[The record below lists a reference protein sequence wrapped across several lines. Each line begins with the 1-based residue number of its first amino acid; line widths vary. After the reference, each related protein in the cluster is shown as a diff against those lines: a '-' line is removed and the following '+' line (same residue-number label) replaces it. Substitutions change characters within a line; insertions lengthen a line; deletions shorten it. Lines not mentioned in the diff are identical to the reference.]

1 MSKLWHVGNTIL
13 ILCALMIV
21 GSRAPVAAAPA
32 RDIVV
37 KASGTIE
44 AEEVKL
50 SAEIGGRVVAV
61 NAKEGEAVEKG
72 QLLVQMD
79 DSLLLAQVAEAEA
92 EVTTAQALLAEAVA
106 GARPSE
112 IAAARAEVASAQA
125 ELSGAQKAY
134 ALAQEMLQTPHD
146 LLAQIDEARAGVE
159 MAKAQVGQAQAALGM
174 AQALRDGATGG
185 SDYDKAKRAAY
196 ELQVAAAQADLE
208 AAQEAQA
215 GAEAT
220 LAALEAVL
228 RAPLTYQ
235 AAVHRA
241 ASQVALAEAKL
252 ALAQARLDAVLAGKR
267 PEEIA
272 VAEAGVQQAAAALRL
287 VQAQQAKLAL
297 RSPID
302 GLVTSRLIEP
312 GELAQAGRVLMTVAD
327 LDQVTLQIFVPTD
340 RIGRVRLEQRAVVTV
355 DSFRGREFEG
365 RVVYIADRAE
375 FTPKNVQTQEDRV
388 DTVFAVKIRLENPE
402 HLLKPGMPA
411 DAALVEE

>member
-1 MSKLWHVGNTIL
+1 MSKLWHVGSTIL
-13 ILCALMIV
+13 ILCALLIV
-21 GSRAPVAAAPA
+21 DSAAATDAAPS
-32 RDIVV
+32 RGIVV
-37 KASGTIE
+37 EASGTIE

-61 NAKEGEAVEKG
+61 NAQEGGAVAKG

-92 EVTTAQALLAEAVA
+92 QLATAQALLAEAVA

-112 IAAARAEVASAQA
+112 IAAARAEVASAEA
-125 ELSGAQKAY
+125 ELSGAHKAY
-134 ALAQEMLQTPHD
+134 ALAQEMLQTPHE
-146 LLAQIDEARAGVE
+146 LLAQVDEARAGVE
-159 MAKAQVGQAQAALGM
+159 VAKAQVGQAQAALGM
-174 AQALRDGATGG
+174 AQALRDSATGG
-185 SDYDKAKRAAY
+185 SDYDKSKRAAY
-196 ELQVAAAQADLE
+196 ELQVAAAQAELE

-235 AAVHRA
+235 AEVHRA

-252 ALAQARLDAVLAGKR
+252 ALAQAKLDAVLAGKR

-272 VAEAGVQQAAAALRL
+272 VAEADVQQAVAALRL
-287 VQAQQAKLAL
+287 VQVQRAKLAL
-297 RSPID
+297 RAPID

-312 GELAQAGRVLMTVAD
+312 GELAQAGHVLMTVAD

-340 RIGRVRLEQRAVVTV
+340 RIGRVRLGQQAVVTV

-388 DTVFAVKIRLENPE
+388 DTVFAVKIQLENPE

-411 DAALVEE
+411 DAALVE